1 MASSTPIH
9 TLNSDDLQ
17 ITVAQELFHRLQLR
31 REPLATMQC
40 EDRPAEPQVPR
51 AWLERL
57 RRGEGGGM
65 VSCRLPHDPPSPST
79 PEQDEEEEEE
89 EASPQM
95 AVHPLPLEAWITKL
109 QARTMEA
116 DWPRRR
122 EEAKRAA
129 EGLKRRA
136 KELAEV
142 RLEEVTTRYCQ
153 QRIEFLRG
161 PRRLRE
167 QFGSALNG
175 TDKTADVI
183 RDWNLHVASSTQAR
197 CGAPARDDSP
207 QLSPRLRKRTL
218 RDADRALQASRRLL
232 LGCQAAQELSPSPS
246 ERSSSALNV
255 SVESGDATTE
265 TETNSSIEAAK
276 VRLEADSA
284 LHDSNLLLL
293 RASHQ
298 QRHRFVDRF
307 A

>member
-122 EEAKRAA
+122 EEAPCGTARETWALSARFLGQKGSR
-129 EGLKRRA
+129 
-136 KELAEV
+136 
-142 RLEEVTTRYCQ
+142 
-153 QRIEFLRG
+153 RIEATSEGASRG
-161 PRRLRE
+161 SPGRSDNSVLP
-167 QFGSALNG
+167 A
-175 TDKTADVI
+175 TDRV
-183 RDWNLHVASSTQAR
+183 
-197 CGAPARDDSP
+197 PARTSPVAGTIRFSP
-207 QLSPRLRKRTL
+207 QW
-218 RDADRALQASRRLL
+218 DRQNR
-232 LGCQAAQELSPSPS
+232 
-246 ERSSSALNV
+246 
-255 SVESGDATTE
+255 
-265 TETNSSIEAAK
+265 
-276 VRLEADSA
+276 
-284 LHDSNLLLL
+284 
-293 RASHQ
+293 
-298 QRHRFVDRF
+298 
-307 A
+307 